1 MTNEEFQKLVLEK
14 LVNLEQGQAKIE
26 NRVSSI
32 ETNMATKDDISRLED
47 KIDCLASEGQ
57 QDVTAMLQLMNGK
70 LDKQAEILKIL
81 SSRSIEQEAEII
93 VLKKVK

>member
-1 MTNEEFQKLVLEK
+1 MTNEEFHKLVLEK
-14 LVNLEQGQAKIE
+14 LVALEQGQTKLEGYIE
-26 NRVSSI
+26 NI
-32 ETNMATKDDISRLED
+32 EANMATKADVERIVAE
-47 KIDCLASEGQ
+47 Q
-57 QDVTAMLQLMNGK
+57 QKDVIAMLNLTNGK